1 MSRTLNERRKEYYD
15 LLERTQRHN
24 GDITEWL
31 AWFISILQQSILAT
45 LAQIQRT
52 LEKTKYWVRFDQ
64 GGVRPE
70 QAKVINRM
78 LDGDFTSGINNR
90 QYMSVAKVSR
100 SSATRHL
107 AELVAAGFMAET
119 GDGGRSTRYVL
130 NHHSD

>member
-1 MSRTLNERRKEYYD
+1 M
-15 LLERTQRHN
+15 
-24 GDITEWL
+24 
-31 AWFISILQQSILAT
+31 
-45 LAQIQRT
+45 
-52 LEKTKYWVRFDQ
+52 TK
-64 GGVRPE
+64 GVRPE